1 MFRFCSDVVPL
12 LFRFWSDLVP
22 MLFTTLSWARYER
35 GHCAQRGALG
45 VAYAFG
51 AGAQQTAA
59 DTSEALNVG
68 AQSPWSEERE
78 RERERLHTYN
88 VCHNSIRSGRK
99 RSVRACMREE
109 KCEVKPHTGDRTPR
123 TRKRIFRFQLTTG
136 QARRRR

>member
-78 RERERLHTYN
+78 RDCTHTMYVIIPFVREGSVPCARVCERKNVKSSLTRVIEHHEREKGFLDSN
-88 VCHNSIRSGRK
+88 
-99 RSVRACMREE
+99 
-109 KCEVKPHTGDRTPR
+109 
-123 TRKRIFRFQLTTG
+123 
-136 QARRRR
+136 